1 MKSPMT
7 DERYKQLKSEVDPE
21 ILKEYLEKYKE
32 DYDEAGFSQVERE
45 KRILALISR
54 FSMR

>member
-21 ILKEYLEKYKE
+21 ILKEYLEKYKK
-32 DYDEAGFSQVERE
+32 DYDEAGLSQVERE
-45 KRILALISR
+45 KRILALIAR